1 MYSKECIE
9 VFLKNQRQLFDEIVA
24 ETPEEAEEFLE
35 ECMAVVAD
43 DIRQVRKY
51 LDESGADVS
60 GMSKKDLEEAC
71 EVFPLPSGKYLIVEG

>member
-24 ETPEEAEEFLE
+24 ETPEEAEEFLD
-35 ECMAVVAD
+35 ECMAFVAD